1 MFRAVKKN
9 LSVDIAVCTAAV
21 SDYKPSLFQKNKIKK
36 IEKKQNFFVEQT
48 VDILDFIS
56 KNNHNRPKLVIG
68 FSAETQKLLNN
79 SKSKLKEKN
88 ADWIIANDV
97 SKKDI
102 GFNKDYNEVTIIES
116 SGKISK
122 IKKNRKSFIAS
133 VISERIINQ
142 LLIND
147 KNLN

>member
-1 MFRAVKKN
+1 M
-9 LSVDIAVCTAAV
+9 
-21 SDYKPSLFQKNKIKK
+21 
-36 IEKKQNFFVEQT
+36 EQT

-56 KNNHNRPKLVIG
+56 KNNTHRPKLVIG
-68 FSAETQKLLNN
+68 FSAETQKLLHN

>member
-1 MFRAVKKN
+1 M
-9 LSVDIAVCTAAV
+9 
-21 SDYKPSLFQKNKIKK
+21 
-36 IEKKQNFFVEQT
+36 
-48 VDILDFIS
+48 
-56 KNNHNRPKLVIG
+56 
-68 FSAETQKLLNN
+68 NN

>member
-1 MFRAVKKN
+1 MW
-9 LSVDIAVCTAAV
+9 
-21 SDYKPSLFQKNKIKK
+21 
-36 IEKKQNFFVEQT
+36 EQT

-56 KNNHNRPKLVIG
+56 KNNTHRPKLVIG

-122 IKKNRKSFIAS
+122 IKNRKSFIAS